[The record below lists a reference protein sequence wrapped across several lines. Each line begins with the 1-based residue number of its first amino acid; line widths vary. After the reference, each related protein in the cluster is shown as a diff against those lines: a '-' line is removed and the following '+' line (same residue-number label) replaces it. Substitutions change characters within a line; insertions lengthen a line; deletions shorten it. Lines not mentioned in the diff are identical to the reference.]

1 MDNVI
6 KDKRVNRISYNEYKY
21 GLLKTL
27 LVFIVIFSVILY
39 GNVSGFLYIVG
50 AMLYYN
56 SSISLIFSIFLLIFC
71 VFLLYF
77 LYYTSKRV
85 AHAVINKIIIL
96 LFIFLVSYYILN
108 IINIK
113 YAVLYILL
121 YMVSIIVFAK
131 FFVEKISERKY
142 LFNNEKYKLMVD
154 YFNIS
159 KQIENIL
166 FFRFT
171 SNITRKEY
179 FLTILFIILVNVFI
193 FLDLY
198 LVSKLAYILEYNSF
212 SNDFDELVKFMAKLY
227 APFVLYAFFMLL
239 FNRLTNIFGSMKYH
253 VFIFII
259 IFLIFYFTLIYKH
272 NIGFINNYKLYIN
285 IVLFAFIVL
294 FFGIIP
300 PKKEYEGDE
309 YYTNNVR

>member
-1 MDNVI
+1 MDNQI
-6 KDKRVNRISYNEYKY
+6 ENKTDTRISIEKY
-21 GLLKTL
+21 L
-27 LVFIVIFSVILY
+27 ISV
-39 GNVSGFLYIVG
+39 
-50 AMLYYN
+50 
-56 SSISLIFSIFLLIFC
+56 SISLFVCITYIGMFFGFDLEGFDLEGLEIAALIPFGVLSIYLIYFS
-71 VFLLYF
+71 
-77 LYYTSKRV
+77 SKRI
-85 AHAVINKIIIL
+85 AHAVINKLIIL
-96 LFIFLVSYYILN
+96 PFIFLFSHYILN

-131 FFVEKISERKY
+131 YFVEKISERKY

-154 YFNIS
+154 YCNIS

-212 SNDFDELVKFMAKLY
+212 SNNFDELVKFMAKLY
-227 APFVLYAFFMLL
+227 APFILYAFFMLL

-272 NIGFINNYKLYIN
+272 NIGFIDDYKLQIN
-285 IVLFAFIVL
+285 LVLFALIMFI
-294 FFGIIP
+294 FGII

-309 YYTNNVR
+309 YYKRNVR